1 MINAQQENRPV
12 HTRKIEI
19 QTYDLGEN
27 RILVEGKLADTRN
40 SAAGGPES
48 SPVLIHDLI
57 ARIWIQGPDF
67 TIFKADAEMVHIPR
81 NLCPDILPVV
91 QKLVGMKIISGFTQK
106 VKDVIGGINGCAHL
120 TSLFQTLGPAAVQ
133 GYFAAYGSGGKERS
147 LDNTA
152 ISRVIDS
159 CHVWRKDGPY
169 VRSLGA
175 MLRKHGVD
183 EA

>member
-1 MINAQQENRPV
+1 MEKQKRKRPV

-19 QTYDLGEN
+19 HTYDLGKN
-27 RILVEGKLADTRN
+27 QILVEGKLADTR
-40 SAAGGPES
+40 SAALQEPES

-57 ARIWIQGPDF
+57 ARLWVQGPDF
-67 TIFKADAEMVHIPR
+67 TIIKAEAEMVHIPR
-81 NLCPDILPVV
+81 NICPDILPVV
-91 QKLVGMKIISGFTQK
+91 KKLVGMKIITGFTQR

-133 GYFAAYGSGGKERS
+133 GYFAAYGRRGKERS
-147 LDNTA
+147 LDDPD

-169 VRSLGA
+169 VGSLLA
-175 MLRKHGVD
+175 MLKKSK
-183 EA
+183 A